1 MPLNLVFAVSMNF
14 FFILYIGH
22 FVQNTKST
30 FFITYYH
37 KTKIQCMYN
46 VQRKPYKATLERHL
60 NCDISA
66 AQTHFGK
73 TEGAKLELCEEKQSP
88 VYFQRGTFFFFF
100 ETSLVQN
107 QQCVLTIYR

>member
-1 MPLNLVFAVSMNF
+1 
-14 FFILYIGH
+14 
-22 FVQNTKST
+22 
-30 FFITYYH
+30 
-37 KTKIQCMYN
+37 MYN

-73 TEGAKLELCEEKQSP
+73 SEGAKLEPCEEKQSP

-100 ETSLVQN
+100 FETSLVQN
-107 QQCVLTIYR
+107 QHCVLTIYS

>member
-1 MPLNLVFAVSMNF
+1 
-14 FFILYIGH
+14 
-22 FVQNTKST
+22 
-30 FFITYYH
+30 
-37 KTKIQCMYN
+37 MYN

-73 TEGAKLELCEEKQSP
+73 SEGAKLEPCEEKQSP

-100 ETSLVQN
+100 FLRPVW
-107 QQCVLTIYR
+107 YRISTVS

>member
-1 MPLNLVFAVSMNF
+1 
-14 FFILYIGH
+14 
-22 FVQNTKST
+22 
-30 FFITYYH
+30 
-37 KTKIQCMYN
+37 MYN
-46 VQRKPYKATLERHL
+46 VRRKPYKATLERHL

-73 TEGAKLELCEEKQSP
+73 SEGAKLEPCEEKQSP

-107 QQCVLTIYR
+107 QQCVLTIYS

>member
-1 MPLNLVFAVSMNF
+1 
-14 FFILYIGH
+14 
-22 FVQNTKST
+22 
-30 FFITYYH
+30 
-37 KTKIQCMYN
+37 MYN

-73 TEGAKLELCEEKQSP
+73 SEGAKLEPCEEKQPP
-88 VYFQRGTFFFFF
+88 VYFQLFFFFF

-107 QQCVLTIYR
+107 QQCVLTIYS

>member
-1 MPLNLVFAVSMNF
+1 
-14 FFILYIGH
+14 
-22 FVQNTKST
+22 
-30 FFITYYH
+30 
-37 KTKIQCMYN
+37 MYN

-73 TEGAKLELCEEKQSP
+73 SEGAKLEPCEEKQSP

-100 ETSLVQN
+100 FWDQFGTESAVCLNNIQLN
-107 QQCVLTIYR
+107 D